1 MRREDDRFL
10 QRKGGRV
17 RLREERRGDEDKGL
31 RKRSGYETRGFSC
44 IMLDG
49 GEKTRERGVRCG

>member
-17 RLREERRGDEDKGL
+17 RLREERRGDEDKGR
-31 RKRSGYETRGFSC
+31 RKSSG
-44 IMLDG
+44 
-49 GEKTRERGVRCG
+49 